1 MTELALPRG
10 MKDLL
15 PNAALF
21 RNELIAKVEKV
32 FQTFGFLTIDT
43 PMLESIDIL
52 KAKGGIG
59 EESKLIFETTEDNL
73 GLRYDLTVS
82 LSRYIAM
89 HQELPMP
96 FKRYAIGKAWRR
108 EEPQHLR
115 HREFTQADV
124 DIVGGDAAQTTA
136 EVIAAAGRAFDEI
149 GIGYIVRINS
159 RSVMNA
165 VLDKFGVEPK
175 MHTDVMRIVD
185 KLDKVGRDKILEML
199 GELGLQRDIISR
211 IDNLIN
217 MQGSNSEKFAY
228 IATLSIEEGTLAE
241 LKGVLELLPA
251 YQLKGSVMLDFS
263 IVRGLDYYTG
273 VVFEFSDASGK
284 ERASIGAGGRYDGLI
299 GLYGSRSLP
308 AVGAS
313 IGINRILDILGF
325 EKSEKMTYA
334 KLFVI
339 NVKKENYQ
347 YAVKVANWFRLKG
360 VPTDINLSQR
370 NISNQLSYA
379 NSLKFGF
386 AAIIGD
392 AEQSQ
397 NKIKLRDLVSGEEN
411 EMSIEEALFAIEK
424 R

>member
-1 MTELALPRG
+1 MR
-10 MKDLL
+10 DLL

-32 FQTFGFLTIDT
+32 FQVFGFLTIDT

-59 EESKLIFETTEDNL
+59 DESKLIFETTEDNL

-82 LSRYIAM
+82 LGRYIGM

-124 DIVGGDAAQTTA
+124 DIVGGEAAQTTT

-149 GIGYIVRINS
+149 GIEYVVRINS
-159 RSVMNA
+159 RSIMNE
-165 VLDKFGVEPK
+165 VLDKFGVDPK
-175 MHTDVMRIVD
+175 MHADVMRIVD
-185 KLDKVGRDKILEML
+185 KLDKMGRDKILEML
-199 GELGLQRDIISR
+199 GELGLVRDVISR
-211 IDNLIN
+211 IDTLIN
-217 MQGSNSEKFAY
+217 MQGSNSEKLAY
-228 IATLSIEEGTLAE
+228 IATLSIGEGALAE
-241 LKGVLELLPA
+241 LKGVLELLPS
-251 YQLKGSVMLDFS
+251 YQLKGNIVIDFS

-273 VVFEFSDASGK
+273 VVFEFSEASGK
-284 ERASIGAGGRYDGLI
+284 EKASIGAGGRYDGLI
-299 GLYGSRSLP
+299 GMYGSRSLP

-313 IGINRILDILGF
+313 IGINRVLDILGF

-339 NVKKENYQ
+339 NIKKENYQ
-347 YAVKVANWFRLKG
+347 YAVKVANWFRSKG
-360 VPTDINLSQR
+360 IPTDINLSQR

-392 AEQSQ
+392 AEQSK

-411 EMSIEEALFAIEK
+411 EMSIEEALLAIEK